1 MGFVGSMTDV
11 GRTFRPPGNN
21 VHYRCAFHMVIT
33 SPSSGGNLD
42 FLIENNAKHGTILT
56 LA

>member
-1 MGFVGSMTDV
+1 MGSMTDV